1 MSEFIDQNHDP
12 AVCSLYEMHFTYKNA
27 KNLKEKIIEK
37 KMTHANSKYRKAGVV
52 ILILNK
58 TDFKVENNKIK
69 RNI

>member
-52 ILILNK
+52 ILI
-58 TDFKVENNKIK
+58 
-69 RNI
+69 